1 MWKLYKFNGQ
11 YIQGDLISKHST
23 EKAARKKAEKE
34 FGATK
39 FHKETRED
47 ETIIWLDDNE
57 YQDIGVIVK
66 EGKKKKKK

>member
-1 MWKLYKFNGQ
+1 MWKLYKFNGT
-11 YIQGDLISKHST
+11 YIQGDLISKHTS

-57 YQDIGVIVK
+57 YQDVGVIVK
-66 EGKKKKKK
+66 EKKKKK

>member
-1 MWKLYKFNGQ
+1 MWKLYKFNGT
-11 YIQGDLISKHST
+11 YIQGDLISKHTS

-47 ETIIWLDDNE
+47 ETIIWLENRRH
-57 YQDIGVIVK
+57 IPVGIIVK
-66 EGKKKKKK
+66 KEKKK